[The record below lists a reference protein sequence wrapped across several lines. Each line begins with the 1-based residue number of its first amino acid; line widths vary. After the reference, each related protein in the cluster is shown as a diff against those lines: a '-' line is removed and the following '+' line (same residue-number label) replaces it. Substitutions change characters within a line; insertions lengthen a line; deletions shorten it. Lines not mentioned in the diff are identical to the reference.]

1 MPTFRIAAIDLV
13 LDDKGD
19 GKGADLPGG
28 WGDLEPFRIPP
39 AAAAPGFRL
48 DWRCAAGLPNP
59 GWKGDAAFEDLPDG
73 VVAFR
78 RTDFEGRVDPALGRG
93 TLETAPSVGA
103 VRSALRF
110 IASLALLERDGFLLH
125 SAGLVESSSAYLLFG
140 PSGAGKSTAA
150 GLSRPRALLSDEL
163 CALRRVGAGWR
174 AFGTPFAGSLG
185 EPGGTGGAPVGAVAF
200 LEKAEAVSTRP
211 LGAGEMVP
219 LLYPQIFRPSR
230 LAARHARWLA
240 LASSL
245 AASVPCLKLRFRRD
259 PSFWDALKAQG
270 RAA

>member
-1 MPTFRIAAIDLV
+1 MPVLTFRIAAIDLV
-13 LDDKGD
+13 LD
-19 GKGADLPGG
+19 GKGTELPGG
-28 WGDLEPFRIPP
+28 WGDLEPFRITP
-39 AAAAPGFRL
+39 AGAAPGFLL

-59 GWKGDAAFEDLPDG
+59 GWHGDAAFEDLADG

-78 RTDFEGRVDPALGRG
+78 RADFEGRVDPAMGRG
-93 TLETAPSVGA
+93 VLETAPSVGA

-110 IASLALLERDGFLLH
+110 VASLALLERDGFLLH
-125 SAGLVESSSAYLLFG
+125 SAGLVESGSAYLLFG

-150 GLSRPRALLSDEL
+150 GLSRPRILLSDEL

-185 EPGGTGGAPVGAVAF
+185 EPGGSGEAPVGAVAF
-200 LEKAEAVSTRP
+200 LEKAETVSTCP
-211 LGAGEMVP
+211 LAAGEMLP

-230 LAARHARWLA
+230 ASGRHTRWLA
-240 LASSL
+240 LAASL
-245 AASVPCLKLRFRRD
+245 AVSVPCLTLRFRRD
-259 PSFWDALKAQG
+259 PSFWDVLKAQG